1 VRIVLDTNVWL
12 DWLVF
17 EDAAL
22 APLKRAHEEGWLQI
36 VIDEACAEEL
46 ERVLSYDIG
55 KWTLDAAG
63 RKRCVDAFRLLCFS
77 QPAMPEAAI
86 RLPLCAD
93 PDDQK
98 FLQLAAAA
106 CADALV
112 TKDLELLRLAQRRLP
127 FRIVKPAEL
136 LA

>member
-1 VRIVLDTNVWL
+1 VRVVLDTNVWL

-36 VIDEACAEEL
+36 VIDEPCADEL

-55 KWTLDAAG
+55 KWTLDDAG
-63 RKRCVDAFRLLCFS
+63 RKRCVDAFRLLCFP
-77 QPAMPEAAI
+77 QPGMREAAI
-86 RLPLCAD
+86 PLPLCAD

>member
-1 VRIVLDTNVWL
+1 MKIVLDTNVWL

-17 EDAAL
+17 EDAAM
-22 APLKRAHEEGWLQI
+22 APVKRAHEEGWLQI
-36 VIDEACAEEL
+36 VIDEPCADEL

-55 KWTLDAAG
+55 KWTLDARG
-63 RKRCVDAFRLLCFS
+63 RDRCLAAFRFISIRSREKATGHLL
-77 QPAMPEAAI
+77 PA
-86 RLPLCAD
+86 CAD

-98 FLQLAAAA
+98 FLELALAA

-112 TKDLELLRLAQRRLP
+112 TKDLELLRLARRELP

-136 LA
+136 FT